1 MGWICPKDGKT
12 NADDVNV
19 CPVCGATRPSRVAL
33 VGAFGKIEVCIKTI
47 VGATLLTN
55 VVGDES
61 KYCANPQYR
70 LECDA
75 DNFWRV
81 VPMDET
87 AANMTVVNG
96 MVVPPEG
103 VPIKAN
109 DVVAVASR
117 SNTSKTAAAVTVE
130 MLYL

>member
-1 MGWICPKDGKT
+1 MGWVCSKDGKT

-33 VGAFGKIEVCIKTI
+33 VGADGKIEVCIKTLVGASLLAEI
-47 VGATLLTN
+47 VGE
-55 VVGDES
+55 ES
-61 KYCANPQYR
+61 RYCANPQYR

-81 VPMDET
+81 IPMDAT

-96 MVVPPEG
+96 AAVPPEG
-103 VPIKAN
+103 VPVKAG
-109 DVVAVASR
+109 DVIAVASR
-117 SNTSKTAAAVTVE
+117 RDVSKMAAAVAVE
-130 MLYL
+130 VSYL